1 MEIELIEI
9 REFLA
14 AHHPFDALPADV
26 LDRLPKKLTVRYLR
40 RGTSVPPADAGSRDL
55 YIVRQGAVET
65 RDQRGELID
74 KLGEGDVLTAACT
87 RSRDDA
93 AMTSVT
99 VEDTLVYLLPCEQ
112 LDGLRSA
119 YPDFARHF
127 DATLTERLEKAI
139 EVLQQMPQRGS
150 GLLTVAV
157 GSLVKRPAVFVGPQA
172 SIREAA
178 QRMSN
183 ERVSSLLVMQG
194 DELLGMVTDRDLR
207 NRCIAADVAISR
219 PVTEIM
225 TTQVYTISSELAGF
239 EALMQMTRL
248 NVHHLPVVDGR
259 RVAGMVSTT
268 DLIRHESANAV
279 YLAGDVSKADS
290 VEVLVEISRQLP
302 EMQIQLALAGAS
314 ARHVGDAVST
324 VNDAITQRL
333 LRLAEAQL
341 GAPPVA
347 YAWVTGGSHAR
358 REQTSH
364 SDQDNALIISD
375 DFTTEHESYFES
387 LARFV
392 NDGLNA
398 CGFVYCPGDVM
409 ASNSQWRQPRAAW
422 RRYFDTWINEPE
434 PMALMLSSVFFDLR
448 VVHGDA
454 SLLESLQQENLEKTR
469 ANGIFLAYMV
479 ANALTHRPPLG
490 FFRNIVLIHGGEHD
504 KTFDIKLR
512 GVVPVVDLARVY
524 SLAEGLEEVN
534 TLDRLR
540 AAAGTK
546 ALSAEG
552 ARNLEDAYDFIAT
565 LRVQHQARQLR
576 AGEKADNFIASSEIS
591 GLERRHLKDAFR
603 MIATMQQAI
612 EQRYQSSRL
621 R

>member
-1 MEIELIEI
+1 MDIELIEI

-26 LDRLPKKLTVRYLR
+26 LDRLPKMLTVRYLR
-40 RGTSVPPADAGSRDL
+40 RGTPVPPQDAGQRDL
-55 YIVRQGAVET
+55 FIIRQGAVET

-87 RSRDDA
+87 NGNEARMS
-93 AMTSVT
+93 SVT
-99 VEDTLVYLLPCEQ
+99 AEDTLAYLLPCERF
-112 LDGLRSA
+112 DRLRSA
-119 YPDFARHF
+119 YSDFAKRF
-127 DATLTERLEKAI
+127 DATLTERLQKAI
-139 EVLQQMPQRGS
+139 EVLRQMPQRGS

-157 GSLVKRPAVFVGPQA
+157 GSLVKRPPVFVGPQA
-172 SIREAA
+172 SIRDAA

-194 DELLGMVTDRDLR
+194 GDLLGMVTDRDLR
-207 NRCIAADVAISR
+207 SRCVAADVGTNR
-219 PVTEIM
+219 PVTDIM
-225 TTQVYTISSELAGF
+225 TTRVHTVSSEMAGF
-239 EALMQMTRL
+239 EALMRMTRL

-259 RVAGMVSTT
+259 RVAGMLSTT

-279 YLAGDVSKADS
+279 YLAGDVSKANS
-290 VEVLVEISRQLP
+290 VEALVEISHTIP
-302 EMQIQLALAGAS
+302 ELQIQLALAGAS
-314 ARHVGDAVST
+314 ARHVGEAIST
-324 VNDAITQRL
+324 VNDAITRRL
-333 LRLAEAQL
+333 LDLAEAKL
-341 GAPPVA
+341 GAPPVT

-375 DFTTEHESYFES
+375 EFTAEHESYFES

-392 NDGLNA
+392 SDGLNS
-398 CGFVYCPGDVM
+398 CGFVYCPGNVM

-422 RRYFDTWINEPE
+422 RRYFDTWISEPE

-454 SLLESLQQENLEKTR
+454 SLLESLQRENLDKTR
-469 ANGIFLAYMV
+469 SNGIFLAYMV
-479 ANALTHRPPLG
+479 SNALTHRPPLG

-524 SLAEGLEEVN
+524 SLAEGLCDVN

-546 ALSAEG
+546 VLSAEG
-552 ARNLEDAYDFIAT
+552 ARNLGDAYDFIAT

-576 AGEKADNFIASSEIS
+576 AGEKADNFIASNELSA
-591 GLERRHLKDAFR
+591 LERRHLKDAFG
-603 MIATMQQAI
+603 MIATMQEAI

>member
-1 MEIELIEI
+1 MEIELVEI

-26 LDRLPKKLTVRYLR
+26 LDRLPGMLTVRYLR
-40 RGTSVPPADAGSRDL
+40 RGTPVPPADAGGRDL

-65 RDQRGELID
+65 RDQRGDLID
-74 KLGEGDVLTAACT
+74 KLGEGDVLTDACT
-87 RSRDDA
+87 GNGDTAVTS
-93 AMTSVT
+93 SVT
-99 VEDTLVYLLPCEQ
+99 AEDTLAYLLPCEQ
-112 LDGLRSA
+112 LDRLRSA
-119 YPDFARHF
+119 YPDFAKHF
-127 DATLTERLEKAI
+127 DTTLAERLEKAV
-139 EVLQQMPQRGS
+139 EVLRQMPQRGS
-150 GLLTVAV
+150 ALLTVPI
-157 GSLVKRPAVFVGPQA
+157 GSLIKRPAVFVGPQA

-178 QRMSN
+178 QQMTN

-194 DELLGMVTDRDLR
+194 DTLLGVLTDRDLR
-207 NRCIAADVAISR
+207 SRSIAGDVATSR
-219 PVTEIM
+219 PVSEIM
-225 TTQVYTISSELAGF
+225 TTQVHTISSELAGF
-239 EALMQMTRL
+239 EALMRMTRL
-248 NVHHLPVVDGR
+248 NVHHLPVVDR
-259 RVAGMVSTT
+259 DRVVGMVSTT

-279 YLAGDVSKADS
+279 YLAGDVSKASS
-290 VEVLVEISRQLP
+290 VEALVEISRKLP
-302 EMQIQLALAGAS
+302 ELQIQLALAGAS
-314 ARHVGDAVST
+314 ARHVGEAVST

-333 LRLAEAQL
+333 LGLAEAQL
-341 GAPPVA
+341 GVPPVK

-364 SDQDNALIISD
+364 SDQDNALIIAD
-375 DFTTEHESYFES
+375 DLTAEHESYFES
-387 LARFV
+387 LARYV

-409 ASNSQWRQPRAAW
+409 ASNAQWRQPQAAW
-422 RRYFDTWINEPE
+422 RRYFDNWINEPE
-434 PMALMLSSVFFDLR
+434 PKALMLSSVFFDLR
-448 VVHGDA
+448 VIHGET
-454 SLLESLQQENLEKTR
+454 SLLRELQQENLEKSR
-469 ANGIFLAYMV
+469 ANGIFLAHMV

-524 SLAEGLEEVN
+524 SLAEGLDEVN
-534 TLDRLR
+534 TVDRLR

-552 ARNLEDAYDFIAT
+552 AGNLEDAYDFIAT

-576 AGEKADNFIASSEIS
+576 GGEQADNFIPSAGLSA
-591 GLERRHLKDAFR
+591 LERRHLKDAFG
-603 MIATMQQAI
+603 MIATMQAAV
-612 EQRYQSSRL
+612 EQRYQAGRL

>member
-14 AHHPFDALPADV
+14 AHHPFDSLPADV
-26 LDRLPKKLTVRYLR
+26 LDRLPKMLTVRYLR
-40 RGTSVPPADAGSRDL
+40 RGTPVPPADATGRDL

-87 RSRDDA
+87 KHSNEA
-93 AMTSVT
+93 PMNSVT
-99 VEDTLVYLLPCEQ
+99 AEDTLAYLLPCEQ
-112 LDGLRSA
+112 LDKLRSA
-119 YPDFARHF
+119 YPEFARHF

-139 EVLQQMPQRGS
+139 EVLQQMPQRSS
-150 GLLTVAV
+150 GLLTVPV

-194 DELLGMVTDRDLR
+194 DALLGMVTDRDLR
-207 NRCIAADVAISR
+207 SRCIAADVAASR
-219 PVTEIM
+219 PVTDIM
-225 TTQVYTISSELAGF
+225 TTHIHTINSEMAGF

-248 NVHHLPVVDGR
+248 NVHHLPVVDSG

-279 YLAGDVSKADS
+279 YLAGDVSKAGS
-290 VEVLVEISRQLP
+290 VEALVEISRKLP
-302 EMQIQLALAGAS
+302 ELQIQLALAGAG
-314 ARHVGDAVST
+314 ARHVGEAVST

-333 LRLAEAQL
+333 LGLAEAQL
-341 GAPPVA
+341 GAPPVT

-375 DFTTEHESYFES
+375 EFTNEHASYFES

-454 SLLESLQQENLEKTR
+454 SLLRDLQQENLEKSR

-524 SLAEGLEEVN
+524 SLAEGLDEVN

-576 AGEKADNFIASSEIS
+576 AGEKADNFIASGELSA
-591 GLERRHLKDAFR
+591 LERRHLKDAFG
-603 MIATMQQAI
+603 MIATMQEAI
-612 EQRYQSSRL
+612 EQRYQSGRL